1 MKNCFIRFFV
11 FSLLI
16 QAAGPDKNLGNLIRV
31 TIRRWTP
38 VFEVALA
45 VLFNVAR
52 DPDGAAPVSNSGG
65 KVVNGPLKTQS
76 GSTSPCRGGGQSKP

>member
-1 MKNCFIRFFV
+1 MN
-11 FSLLI
+11 
-16 QAAGPDKNLGNLIRV
+16 PDKNLGNLIRV

-65 KVVNGPLKTQS
+65 KVVNG
-76 GSTSPCRGGGQSKP
+76 RGLMESRQAALVILAL

>member
-1 MKNCFIRFFV
+1 MN
-11 FSLLI
+11 
-16 QAAGPDKNLGNLIRV
+16 PDKNLGNLIRV

-52 DPDGAAPVSNSGG
+52 DPDGAASVSNSGG
-65 KVVNGPLKTQS
+65 KVVNG
-76 GSTSPCRGGGQSKP
+76 RGLMESRQAALVILAL